1 MKTPDDKTIAFTFM
15 SHPEKLPELRWT
27 VKVTFPPGSGPDT
40 VLPITVVD
48 GNEVPIESATLE
60 LAGRKI
66 PVKDGKAS
74 LAYADFVKGKH
85 SVPLWLYRKDMQPV
99 PGGLTFA

>member
-15 SHPEKLPELRWT
+15 SHPEKQPELRWT
-27 VKVTFPPGSGPDT
+27 AKLTFPPGSGPDT

-48 GNEVPIESATLE
+48 GNEDPIESAILE
-60 LAGRKI
+60 LAGNRI
-66 PVKDGKAS
+66 PVKGGNAS
-74 LAYADFVKGKH
+74 LKYADFVKGKH
-85 SVPLWLYRKDMQPV
+85 SVPLWLYRSGFQPV

>member
-27 VKVTFPPGSGPDT
+27 AKITFPPGSGPDT
-40 VLPITVVD
+40 VLPIAVVD
-48 GNEVPIESATLE
+48 GNEEPVASATLE
-60 LAGRKI
+60 LAGMKI
-66 PVKDGKAS
+66 SVKDGLAS
-74 LAYADFVKGKH
+74 LKYSDFVKGKH
-85 SVPLWLYRKDMQPV
+85 SVAIWLYRDGMQPV

>member
-27 VKVTFPPGSGPDT
+27 AKLTFPPGSGPDT
-40 VLPITVVD
+40 ILPITVVD
-48 GNEVPIESATLE
+48 GNEEPVESAVFE
-60 LAGRKI
+60 LAGKRI

-74 LAYADFVKGKH
+74 LKYADFVKGKH
-85 SVPLWLYRKDMQPV
+85 SVPLWLYRKGVEPV

>member
-15 SHPEKLPELRWT
+15 SHPEKQPELRWT
-27 VKVTFPPGSGPDT
+27 AKLTFPPGSGPDT

-48 GNEVPIESATLE
+48 GNEDPIESAILE
-60 LAGRKI
+60 LAGNRI
-66 PVKDGKAS
+66 PVKGGNAS
-74 LAYADFVKGKH
+74 LKYADFVKGKH
-85 SVPLWLYRKDMQPV
+85 SVPLWLYRNGVQPV

>member
-27 VKVTFPPGSGPDT
+27 AKVTFPPGSGPDT
-40 VLPITVVD
+40 VLPITVED
-48 GNEVPIESATLE
+48 GNEEPVESGTLE

-66 PVKDGKAS
+66 PVKDGRAELLYS
-74 LAYADFVKGKH
+74 DFVKGRH
-85 SVPLWLYRKDMQPV
+85 SVPLWLYRDGVRPV

>member
-27 VKVTFPPGSGPDT
+27 AKVAFPPGSDPDT
-40 VLPITVVD
+40 VLPVTVVD
-48 GNEVPIESATLE
+48 GNDEPVESATLE

-66 PVKDGKAS
+66 PVKDGRAELLYS
-74 LAYADFVKGKH
+74 DFVKGKH
-85 SVPLWLYRKDMQPV
+85 SVPLWLYRDGVQPV

>member
-27 VKVTFPPGSGPDT
+27 VKITFPPGSGPDT
-40 VLPITVVD
+40 VLPISVVD
-48 GNEVPIESATLE
+48 GNEDPISSATLE
-60 LAGRKI
+60 LAGMKL
-66 PVKDGKAS
+66 PVKDGCAS
-74 LAYADFVKGKH
+74 MKYSDFVRGKH
-85 SVPLWLYRKDMQPV
+85 SVALWLYRSGMQPV

>member
-27 VKVTFPPGSGPDT
+27 AKVTFPPGSGPDT

-48 GNEVPIESATLE
+48 GNEDPVGSGTLE

-66 PVKDGKAS
+66 PVKDGRAELS
-74 LAYADFVKGKH
+74 YSDFVNGRH
-85 SVPLWLYRKDMQPV
+85 SVPLWLYRDGVQPV

>member
-27 VKVTFPPGSGPDT
+27 AKVTFPPGSGADT

-48 GNEVPIESATLE
+48 GNEEPVEAGTLE

-66 PVKDGKAS
+66 PVKDGRAGLK
-74 LAYADFVKGKH
+74 YADFVKGKH
-85 SVPLWLYRKDMQPV
+85 SVPLWLYRDGVQPV